1 MMRPAPVSG
10 KAHRRSGQTPVRG
23 SPKAHGTAS
32 RSSGPDLAHE
42 RRLWRAGHEVVAG
55 MDEVGRGAWA
65 GPLTVGVAVMTR
77 GIRRVPRGLRDSKQ
91 LAEPVREELFSPVGK
106 WCAAWAVGHST
117 PQECDALGM
126 TRALRLAARRAFAAL
141 PPGAHPNAVVLDGSF
156 DFLSQRA
163 VAPEPTEPPEFHQ
176 DEMITDDPRITAP
189 SHPLC
194 DEFDEYGCKYGD
206 LLGVTMPDGSS
217 PLVKTVVKG
226 DDACASV
233 AAASVLAKVTRDR
246 MMRADA
252 ACYPPFDFE
261 HNKGYPTPTHKVA
274 LRGYGLT
281 AIHRRSWAFVDWL
294 PLGSNWRLK
303 RTDWPP
309 GYPEGPEGSDDP
321 EQCDDAVQA
330 DDVESG
336 MF

>member
-1 MMRPAPVSG
+1 MMRPATAPG
-10 KAHRRSGQTPVRG
+10 KTHRPRSVEAGRAGRG
-23 SPKAHGTAS
+23 GGSSRGTAA
-32 RSSGPDLAHE
+32 RTMGPDLAHE
-42 RRLWRAGHEVVAG
+42 RRLWRAGHELVAG

-65 GPLTVGVAVMTR
+65 GPLSVGVAVMTR
-77 GIRRVPRGLRDSKQ
+77 GIRRIPRGLRDSKQ
-91 LAEPVREELFSPVGK
+91 LAEPVREELYTPVGR
-106 WCAAWAVGHST
+106 WCAAWAVGHAS
-117 PQECDALGM
+117 PLECDALGM

-141 PPGAHPNAVVLDGSF
+141 PPGAHPDAVVLDGSF
-156 DFLSQRA
+156 DFLSRRA
-163 VAPEPTEPPEFHQ
+163 EPQPLDTPEFHQ

-194 DEFDEYGCKYGD
+194 DEFDEYGFRYGD
-206 LLGVTMPDGSS
+206 LLDVTMPDGSA
-217 PLVKTVVKG
+217 PVVRTVIKG

-261 HNKGYPTPTHKVA
+261 HNKGYPTPVHKIA

-294 PLGSNWRLK
+294 PLGGSWRLD
-303 RTDWPP
+303 RSEEL
-309 GYPEGPEGSDDP
+309 GAAGS
-321 EQCDDAVQA
+321 
-330 DDVESG
+330 
-336 MF
+336 